1 MKTPISSNNI
11 ESILKNIQLSL
22 KGTSLNLS
30 NEKLLQND
38 IAVAFE
44 KHNISFKKEVK
55 LDEKNTVDFMIDNLA
70 IEIKITSKVS
80 AMNIYRQIERYAKN
94 EKVAA
99 ILLMTSKTMR
109 LPENIFGKEIY
120 ILSLGRTQL

>member
-1 MKTPISSNNI
+1 MVEIN
-11 ESILKNIQLSL
+11 EILKNIQLSL

-38 IAVAFE
+38 IATAFE
-44 KHNISFKKEVK
+44 KHNIAFKKEVK
-55 LDEKNTVDFMIDNLA
+55 LDEKSTVDFMIEDLA
-70 IEIKITSKVS
+70 IEIKISSKVS
-80 AMNIYRQIERYAKN
+80 AMSIYRQIEKYAKN

-99 ILLMTSKTMR
+99 VLLMTSKTVRM
-109 LPENIFGKEIY
+109 PESVFGKEIY

>member
-1 MKTPISSNNI
+1 MIDI
-11 ESILKNIQLSL
+11 ETTLKNIQLSL
-22 KGTSLNLS
+22 KGASLNLS

-38 IAVAFE
+38 IAIAFE

-55 LDEKNTVDFMIDNLA
+55 LDEKSTVDFMIEDLA
-70 IEIKITSKVS
+70 IEIKISSKVS
-80 AMNIYRQIERYAKN
+80 AMSIYRQIEKYAKN

-99 ILLMTSKTMR
+99 VLLMTSKTMR
-109 LPENIFGKEIY
+109 MPESVFGKEIY